1 MVGKSFGY
9 HFQWD
14 EDCGLG
20 THGYPTLNQ
29 AMWAAARE
37 LHRCMKSNIITP
49 RKFRKIL
56 TKDERAAL
64 TRIARAKLGAH
75 HT

>member
-9 HFQWD
+9 HFEWD

-20 THGYPTLNQ
+20 THGYPTLDQ
-29 AMWAAARE
+29 AMWAAARGAPS
-37 LHRCMKSNIITP
+37 LH
-49 RKFRKIL
+49 
-56 TKDERAAL
+56 EEQH
-64 TRIARAKLGAH
+64 H